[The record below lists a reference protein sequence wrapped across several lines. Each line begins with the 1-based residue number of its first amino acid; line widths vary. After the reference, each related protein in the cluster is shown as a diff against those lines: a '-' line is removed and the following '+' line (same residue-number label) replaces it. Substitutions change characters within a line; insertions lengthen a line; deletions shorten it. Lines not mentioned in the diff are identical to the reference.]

1 MPPHGGPRPTNRS
14 LNWVWDIN
22 TLQWVMMTQPLI
34 SGGTI
39 TVVGVATETNQTNG
53 NQKTQIV
60 DAGGEV
66 ATITGGRLD
75 VNSNGLTDAELR
87 ATPVPVSGPLT
98 NTELRAAP
106 VVITGAV
113 VTL

>member
-22 TLQWVMMTQPLI
+22 TLAWVMMTQPLI

-39 TVVGVATETNQTNG
+39 VVTGVSTADNQTNG
-53 NQKTQIV
+53 TQKTQLV
-60 DAGGEV
+60 DAGGDAV
-66 ATITGGRLD
+66 TVTGSRLD
-75 VNSNGLTDAELR
+75 VNTGGLTNA
-87 ATPVPVSGPLT
+87 
-98 NTELRAAP
+98 ELRAAP
-106 VVITGAV
+106 VVIAGAV